1 MQGRPPTQRRSGVAP
16 GAERATWPREV
27 SLGCESRL
35 LSPSSSFHHR
45 LNSVQR
51 PLPTLTHPGLPRC
64 PRCLP
69 PRGSF
74 VPTSVPMYSCLLSG
88 AAHPRQ
94 AGRLADT
101 HRDRQNAGETVPWRL
116 GGWWDSIPWEASGR
130 SSCGGVGGGHSP
142 LHPPGAGGGLPS
154 RVSAAA
160 PNGRQGAPCPPPPL
174 PAGPGCQGAGAAG
187 ALPAK
192 AAPLGVG
199 TLGLSRAPSAD
210 RPSGQALV
218 LQALQWGGG
227 SREGPWPA
235 RATGRADQALGW
247 GRGGNGV
254 LVGVGHFGR
263 PGLWVG
269 ADSTLERAGF
279 LAIPSSSCSLHSAVE
294 AGGS

>member
-130 SSCGGVGGGHSP
+130 SSCGGVGGGDSP
-142 LHPPGAGGGLPS
+142 LHPQGLFPPGSLLQPLM
-154 RVSAAA
+154 AAR
-160 PNGRQGAPCPPPPL
+160 GR
-174 PAGPGCQGAGAAG
+174 PALHLLC
-187 ALPAK
+187 L
-192 AAPLGVG
+192 
-199 TLGLSRAPSAD
+199 R
-210 RPSGQALV
+210 GQA
-218 LQALQWGGG
+218 
-227 SREGPWPA
+227 A
-235 RATGRADQALGW
+235 RALGR
-247 GRGGNGV
+247 
-254 LVGVGHFGR
+254 
-263 PGLWVG
+263 
-269 ADSTLERAGF
+269 LERC
-279 LAIPSSSCSLHSAVE
+279 LQRLPH
-294 AGGS
+294 